1 MVTVLISSNV
11 SPNSGKTRVRK
22 VYLIFCYLFKK
33 LMSVGEGKYP
43 VLSSNK
49 QSLRH
54 LFLHSEILLI
64 PCRNFLALTIQM
76 FWRNKHDG

>member
-1 MVTVLISSNV
+1 MVIVLTSSNIG
-11 SPNSGKTRVRK
+11 PNSGKTRVRK
-22 VYLIFCYLFKK
+22 VYLIFYLFKK

-43 VLSSNK
+43 FLSSCK

-76 FWRNKHDG
+76 FWRNKQ